1 LRVAKILCVDD
12 YPLYAEMVGTMLQ
25 QKGHHEVK
33 VDVVPLV
40 IDEIIA
46 FAPDVIVVNLVRRTE
61 ALGVAL
67 HDYYRAVEGA
77 KALKAI
83 AAAPELQSIPVILTA
98 LAVNE
103 IEVPD
108 NLRYEAFV
116 VIPQRLDSLLRAI
129 ERLTRSSQKGSEVA
143 PQ

>member
-1 LRVAKILCVDD
+1 VAKILCVDD

-33 VDVVPLV
+33 VDVVPLF
-40 IDEIIA
+40 IDEITA

-67 HDYYRAVEGA
+67 HDFYREVEGG

-83 AAAPELQSIPVILTA
+83 AEAPELQGIPLILTA

-103 IEVPD
+103 IEVPE
-108 NLRYEAFV
+108 NLRYDAFV
-116 VIPQRLDSLLRAI
+116 VIPQRLDSLLRVI
-129 ERLTRSSQKGSEVA
+129 ERLTQSGRKGSEIA